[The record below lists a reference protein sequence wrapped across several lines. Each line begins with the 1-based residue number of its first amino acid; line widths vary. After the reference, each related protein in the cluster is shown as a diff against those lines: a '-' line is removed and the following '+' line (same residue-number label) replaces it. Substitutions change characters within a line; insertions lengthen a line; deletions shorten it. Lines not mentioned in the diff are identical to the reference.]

1 MLPIILCSIVS
12 ISIIAERFWSLR
24 REKVLP
30 VHLVATV
37 WNAVKQDNM
46 SRSDIEALSKESALG
61 TVLSAGLLNR
71 NESRERIKECIE
83 ERGREVVHDLER
95 FLNTLGT
102 IASISPLLGLLG
114 TVIGMIS
121 VFAAITQHGV
131 GDPGALAGGISEA
144 MITTAAGLTV
154 AIISLNRP
162 DALNALSPNLFIEL
176 RAHVDAIA
184 NDTDNIGCVI
194 LRGNGRSFSA
204 GNDLKA
210 IENGEVAPSRHF
222 QAETLDAIESL
233 PQPVIA
239 AVQGHCYTGSLE
251 LALACDLMLVGDDA
265 KLADTHGKWGMSPTW
280 GMSQRLPRR
289 LGPVKA
295 KELMFS
301 GRVVGGEEAVTL
313 GLANACVPSD
323 QLTDEAIKMASGF
336 LANSWFTLRADKM
349 LVNGGADFGL
359 SEGLA
364 FERTNSPGRSP
375 DMEERLKN
383 FGKKS

>member
-46 SRSDIEALSKESALG
+46 SRADIEALSKESALG

-154 AIISLNRP
+154 AIISLVFYRY
-162 DALNALSPNLFIEL
+162 F
-176 RAHVDAIA
+176 RRKVDGIV
-184 NDTDNIGCVI
+184 VI
-194 LRGNGRSFSA
+194 MER
-204 GNDLKA
+204 
-210 IENGEVAPSRHF
+210 
-222 QAETLDAIESL
+222 
-233 PQPVIA
+233 
-239 AVQGHCYTGSLE
+239 
-251 LALACDLMLVGDDA
+251 
-265 KLADTHGKWGMSPTW
+265 
-280 GMSQRLPRR
+280 
-289 LGPVKA
+289 
-295 KELMFS
+295 
-301 GRVVGGEEAVTL
+301 
-313 GLANACVPSD
+313 
-323 QLTDEAIKMASGF
+323 EAIKMVDVLHNNRQQHVKSEDKPGD
-336 LANSWFTLRADKM
+336 AD
-349 LVNGGADFGL
+349 
-359 SEGLA
+359 
-364 FERTNSPGRSP
+364 PG
-375 DMEERLKN
+375 DDK
-383 FGKKS
+383 